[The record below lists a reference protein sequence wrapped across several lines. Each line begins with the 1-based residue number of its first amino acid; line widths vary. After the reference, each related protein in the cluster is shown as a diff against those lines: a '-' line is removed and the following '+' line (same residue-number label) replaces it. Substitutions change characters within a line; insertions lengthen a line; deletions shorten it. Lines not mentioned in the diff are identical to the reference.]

1 LISLNLEL
9 PIDRIESLEEMIF
22 SLFTEKFEGY
32 SGSDIEQELELVK
45 GLLDG
50 KDEWTI
56 LWKPKQQREAI
67 LQTHSLDD
75 AIRWASGDHKT
86 DDLGG
91 RLTELFVAQ
100 EQPRRYSVEGFQEY
114 NLSPP
119 LEYCYQI
126 HLKFPRSPMMT
137 SLETIRHIPKNSL
150 MQNGIYLKKT
160 IWEQVGLR
168 YPSLYMIHSCYP
180 GLCFN

>member
-1 LISLNLEL
+1 
-9 PIDRIESLEEMIF
+9 MIF

-100 EQPRRYSVEGFQEY
+100 EQPRRYSVEGFQ
-114 NLSPP
+114 
-119 LEYCYQI
+119 
-126 HLKFPRSPMMT
+126 
-137 SLETIRHIPKNSL
+137 
-150 MQNGIYLKKT
+150 
-160 IWEQVGLR
+160 
-168 YPSLYMIHSCYP
+168 
-180 GLCFN
+180 